1 MDDFKRNIKGYRRD
15 SATCPCCR
23 EVNCKATSRRLARRR
38 LRQADRRANAERPDP
53 LDALIDAIQK
63 LDAEDGGQDTP

>member
-23 EVNCKATSRRLARRR
+23 EVDCKATSRRLARRR
-38 LRQADRRANAERPDP
+38 LRQADRR
-53 LDALIDAIQK
+53 LDGEDDA
-63 LDAEDGGQDTP
+63 G